1 MTITYVC
8 TKELSYHI
16 QGEDNLKTI
25 HNIYVYYDS
34 FFFQSAFDKG
44 EIYLG
49 HKSDDFAVYEGVP
62 PGRSDYGQSFTL
74 RVPDRQ
80 YPMSAETVEERDQW
94 IEAIKEV
101 ISSPLSAQDAAR
113 K

>member
-1 MTITYVC
+1 M
-8 TKELSYHI
+8 
-16 QGEDNLKTI
+16 
-25 HNIYVYYDS
+25 
-34 FFFQSAFDKG
+34 QSAFDKG

>member
-1 MTITYVC
+1 M
-8 TKELSYHI
+8 
-16 QGEDNLKTI
+16 
-25 HNIYVYYDS
+25 
-34 FFFQSAFDKG
+34 
-44 EIYLG
+44 G

-62 PGRSDYGQSFTL
+62 PGRSDYGHSFTL

-113 K
+113 KYKIFYSISNSFSLFFHFFVFYETFV